1 MINTRPD
8 TSLIRLMQ
16 LSSSVLPVGGFTYSQ
31 GLEWAVECQWVRTED
46 ELRLWLIDL
55 IETTLQDL
63 EIPILV
69 RMMQACDEQDKLN
82 LSRWADILLAH
93 RETSELRLE
102 EQNRGRAM
110 ARLLEDLEMNLALQW
125 KMVLAKSQT
134 AGFALALSQW
144 QIPLQ
149 LGAQGFAWAWL
160 ENMVISGVKLIP
172 LGQMAGQRVLRD
184 LAEPLALAIEKGL
197 SVSDENIG
205 SSAPALAYAS
215 ARHETQYTRLFRS

>member
-16 LSSSVLPVGGFTYSQ
+16 LSSSVLPVGGFTYLQ

-55 IETTLQDL
+55 IETTLKDL

-110 ARLLEDLEMNLALQW
+110 ARLLENLDMDFALQW
-125 KMVLAKSQT
+125 KFVLAKSQT

-172 LGQMAGQRVLRD
+172 LGQMSGQRVLRD

-197 SVSDENIG
+197 TVTDENIG